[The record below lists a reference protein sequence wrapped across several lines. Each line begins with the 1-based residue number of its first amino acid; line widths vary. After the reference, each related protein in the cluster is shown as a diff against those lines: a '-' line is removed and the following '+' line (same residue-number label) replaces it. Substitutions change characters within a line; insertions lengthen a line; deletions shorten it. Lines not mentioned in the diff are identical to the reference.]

1 MLLEHTDACR
11 FRFLV
16 EPFPLSGLLAY
27 VLYGSI
33 WFLTSL
39 FLLIELP
46 ISLMVPQ
53 ELCDFSGVKSSKF
66 PCSCQLLDIHLVH
79 INLYLVKS
87 CFIPIRDSHFCWE
100 LLSKFDIFQMFG
112 SKVPR
117 NHISNHFTKS
127 SNSSIRK
134 NPVGIPDDLWYLWY
148 IWYIFKQLRY
158 LRHVW
163 SRELMID
170 DPSKAICSMS
180 GIYLPTFVWVIFI
193 YLGQMLG
200 FIFQHF
206 QHHASHLGNN
216 KHQKNPPMIP
226 TNPDRNGESKPEGT
240 LL

>member
-1 MLLEHTDACR
+1 
-11 FRFLV
+11 
-16 EPFPLSGLLAY
+16 
-27 VLYGSI
+27 
-33 WFLTSL
+33 
-39 FLLIELP
+39 
-46 ISLMVPQ
+46 
-53 ELCDFSGVKSSKF
+53 
-66 PCSCQLLDIHLVH
+66 
-79 INLYLVKS
+79 
-87 CFIPIRDSHFCWE
+87 
-100 LLSKFDIFQMFG
+100 MFG